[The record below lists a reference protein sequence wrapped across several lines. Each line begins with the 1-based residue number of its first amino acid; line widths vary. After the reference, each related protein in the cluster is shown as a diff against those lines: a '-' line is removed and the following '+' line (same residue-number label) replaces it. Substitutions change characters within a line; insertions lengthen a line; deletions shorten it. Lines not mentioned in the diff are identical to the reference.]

1 MSKIQKNKDPERW
14 LLRNRNGVAPSAAT
28 SAMFKSERAG
38 SAGPST
44 SGSLVHSTSQSLGP
58 GGRRL
63 KMVDNGGA
71 GLFGDDD
78 DDDDENGIR
87 KRRVKRELGAEG
99 DMDELD
105 FEETFA
111 DDEEKMEPED
121 QEDEEAKEMEVRSF
135 ALSSDVTLLTCP
147 FRSA

>member
-1 MSKIQKNKDPERW
+1 MSRIQKNKDPERW
-14 LLRNRNGVAPSAAT
+14 LLRNRNGVAPSAST
-28 SAMFKSERAG
+28 SAAFKSERAG
-38 SAGPST
+38 SAAPSST
-44 SGSLVHSTSQSLGP
+44 SLVHSASQSLGP

-78 DDDDENGIR
+78 DDEEGGMRQR
-87 KRRVKRELGAEG
+87 KIKRELGAEG

-105 FEETFA
+105 FEETFQ

-121 QEDEEAKEMEVRSF
+121 QEDEEAKELEV
-135 ALSSDVTLLTCP
+135 
-147 FRSA
+147 